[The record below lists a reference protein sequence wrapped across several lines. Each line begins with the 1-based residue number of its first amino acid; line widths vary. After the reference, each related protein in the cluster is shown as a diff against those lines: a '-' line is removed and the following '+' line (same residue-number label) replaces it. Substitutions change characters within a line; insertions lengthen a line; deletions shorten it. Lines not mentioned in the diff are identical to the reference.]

1 MYQRTFKKLSAGLL
15 MALLTG
21 CSTVK
26 YVRELPPPELLED
39 CKATLSEIR
48 TNGQLAQ
55 AYLDAK
61 NDLALCNI
69 DKRGLREWANK
80 YE

>member
-1 MYQRTFKKLSAGLL
+1 MLLAALL
-15 MALLTG
+15 MALAG
-21 CSTVK
+21 CATRIE

-69 DKRGLREWANK
+69 DKRSLREWAKQNG
-80 YE
+80 

>member
-1 MYQRTFKKLSAGLL
+1 MCKMLLAGLL
-15 MALLTG
+15 MALTG
-21 CSTVK
+21 CATRIE
-26 YVRELPPPELLED
+26 YVRELPPLELLED

-69 DKRGLREWANK
+69 DKRSLREWAK
-80 YE
+80 Q